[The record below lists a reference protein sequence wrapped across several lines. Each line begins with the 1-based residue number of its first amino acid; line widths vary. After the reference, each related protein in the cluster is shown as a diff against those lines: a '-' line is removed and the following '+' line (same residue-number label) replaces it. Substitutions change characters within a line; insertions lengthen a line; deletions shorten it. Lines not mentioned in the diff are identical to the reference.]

1 MNGLSDV
8 DATRRVLAQVFV
20 VVAILA
26 WLFTA
31 VLYLAEVAA

>member
-8 DATRRVLAQVFV
+8 DATRRVLAKVFIAL
-20 VVAILA
+20 AILA